1 MGRASRVGDGRPRG
15 VGPQDAAER
24 VSAPAREPAPGTRLS
39 GPDLQEEV
47 GSVSPDTPCREQP
60 DLLVDSS
67 RTTPLKKK
75 TTAAKALCARCPVS
89 LAIASDYR
97 DGIWGGLTVDER
109 DQLARERATAIADE
123 N

>member
-1 MGRASRVGDGRPRG
+1 MRRSGFPHLRGNPRP
-15 VGPQDAAER
+15 
-24 VSAPAREPAPGTRLS
+24 APAFRGRTSKRRSDRPARTP
-39 GPDLQEEV
+39 
-47 GSVSPDTPCREQP
+47 PCREQP
-60 DLLVDSS
+60 DLFVDSS

-89 LAIASDYR
+89 DACTDFAIPNDYR